1 MSEVTTWFET
11 EYGKISQVQAVRHTE
26 KSVTLLKKRFSFDSK
41 VDELEEVRRHRISD
55 WRCYFPT
62 WAEAHE
68 HLMRRAEAKVRSAR
82 NALKVAHSEYG
93 NVKGMKPPAEPTP

>member
-11 EYGKISQVQAVRHTE
+11 EYGRISQVQAVGNTE
-26 KSVTLLKKRFSFDSK
+26 KSVTLRKKRFYIDSTK
-41 VDELEEVRRHRISD
+41 DEFEEVRRSRISD
-55 WRCYFPT
+55 RRCYFPT

-93 NVKGMKPPAEPTP
+93 NVKGMKPSAPTP